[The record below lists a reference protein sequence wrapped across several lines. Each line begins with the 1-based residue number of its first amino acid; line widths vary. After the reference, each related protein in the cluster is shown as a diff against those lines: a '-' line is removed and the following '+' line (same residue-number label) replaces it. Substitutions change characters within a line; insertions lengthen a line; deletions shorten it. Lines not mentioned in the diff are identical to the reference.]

1 MTTQNMGCR
10 LARSRRM
17 CSQDLSVEELADDVA
32 LIVDA
37 IEGTKLLL
45 DSLDNAALSVGL
57 AVNYCKTKFMTQNIP
72 GEESS
77 LVGNTGNMLEK
88 VKDFVYLDSDNS
100 EGTKDQES

>member
-1 MTTQNMGCR
+1 
-10 LARSRRM
+10 M
-17 CSQDLSVEELADDVA
+17 CSQKLSVEELADDVA
-32 LIVDA
+32 LIVDT

-45 DSLDNAALSVGL
+45 DSLEHAAQSMGL

-88 VKDFVYLDSDNS
+88 VNDFVYLDRDNR
-100 EGTKDQES
+100 EGT